1 MAEPIT
7 TLGTITTLEQQLFL
21 ILEKFSD
28 LQLEYAAS
36 FPTLP
41 PIQIVTAYT
50 RDHLTGT
57 MAFSATMES
66 ETVQNATTGV
76 VTIVPLAVDFLV

>member
-28 LQLEYAAS
+28 LQLGYVAS
-36 FPTLP
+36 FPTQT
-41 PIQIVTAYT
+41 PIQVVTAYA

-57 MAFSATMES
+57 MTFSATMQS
-66 ETVQNATTGV
+66 ETVQDATTGE
-76 VTIVPLAVDFLV
+76 VTIVPLAVDFAV

>member
-28 LQLEYAAS
+28 LQLGYTVS
-36 FPTLP
+36 FPTST
-41 PIQIVTAYT
+41 PIQVLTAYT
-50 RDHLTGT
+50 RDHLTGVMT
-57 MAFSATMES
+57 FSATMES
-66 ETVQNATTGV
+66 ETVQNAATGEV
-76 VTIVPLAVDFLV
+76 KVVPLAYDFAL